1 MAAALLSPLV
11 CPQADQAAYE
21 EQMRQRQQQSAGSS
35 SPSDAASDDSPSGAY
50 GSGSGGRT
58 VEYGSTAAVPEVV
71 TDRML
76 KRVILFMG
84 TPVFGGILLFPLFY
98 YLKARVLL
106 RVVRWVVRAWRL
118 AACIAWDGQ
127 HRKA

>member
-1 MAAALLSPLV
+1 MLSPCRV
-11 CPQADQAAYE
+11 CLQADQAAYE
-21 EQMRQRQQQSAGSS
+21 EQIRQRQQQSAGSSS
-35 SPSDAASDDSPSGAY
+35 SPSDAASDDSPSGSY

-98 YLKARVLL
+98 YLKVRGLL
-106 RVVRWVVRAWRL
+106 RAMPL
-118 AACIAWDGQ
+118 SSEGMEAGGMHCMGCPAPQ
-127 HRKA
+127 S